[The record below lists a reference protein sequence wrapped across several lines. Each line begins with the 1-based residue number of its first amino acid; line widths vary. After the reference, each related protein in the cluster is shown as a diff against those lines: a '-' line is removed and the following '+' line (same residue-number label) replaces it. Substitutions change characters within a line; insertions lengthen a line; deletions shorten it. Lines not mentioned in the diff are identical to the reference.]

1 MKTFLK
7 LFIVLFIVT
16 MFTSCGSKK
25 QPSLDE
31 KNGTRETCQMYL
43 IKYNDKY
50 GYISNCDSV
59 FVPFKFDDA
68 DGFSEGMA
76 RVKLESKWGY
86 ISGTEYAINP
96 QYEDALPFSEG
107 LAAVKTGDL
116 WGYINTEGD
125 YVIEP
130 KFESASTF
138 CEGLACVSI
147 ISTSSDGLPMWKWGF
162 IDKTGEFVI
171 KPQFEG
177 AQDFS
182 EGLAPIRVSFLGK
195 WGYIDN
201 TGKIVIDPQFE
212 DASDFTEGLAAV
224 EIRKGEWGYI
234 NKNGD
239 LVIKPRKALFALPF
253 SCGIGHFLIKSP
265 NKDIS
270 VDTTGAII
278 DVDFNSILVDGIA
291 TIVIDNKYGY
301 VDRQGNILISPQFDE
316 AHLFDGN
323 YAPVRIDD
331 CWGLVDKS
339 GNVLW
344 RTKGMNPINETT
356 IKENN

>member
-16 MFTSCGSKK
+16 MFSSFGSKK

-31 KNGTRETCQMYL
+31 AKGTKETCQLYL

-50 GYISNCDSV
+50 GYISNCDSI
-59 FVPFKFDDA
+59 FVPFKFDEA
-68 DGFSEGMA
+68 DDFSEGMA

-86 ISGTEYAINP
+86 INGMEYVINP
-96 QYEDALPFSEG
+96 QYEDALPFSDG
-107 LAAVKTGDL
+107 LAAVKTGGL
-116 WGYINTEGD
+116 WGYINTNGD

-130 KFESASTF
+130 KFEDAGAF
-138 CEGLACVSI
+138 REGLAYVSI
-147 ISTSSDGLPMWKWGF
+147 GHATFNSMPKYGF
-162 IDKTGEFVI
+162 IDKTGKYVI
-171 KPQFEG
+171 QPQFEW
-177 AQDFS
+177 AKDFS
-182 EGLAPIRVSFLGK
+182 EGFAPIQITFLGK
-195 WGYIDN
+195 WGYIDK

-212 DASDFTEGLAAV
+212 DVSDFSEGLAAV
-224 EIRKGEWGYI
+224 EIQEGKWGYI
-234 NKNGD
+234 NKNGNF
-239 LVIKPRKALFALPF
+239 VIKPRKALFAFPF
-253 SCGIGHFLIKSP
+253 SCGIGHFVNMSP
-265 NKDIS
+265 DKDIS

-291 TIVIDNKYGY
+291 TIVLDNKCGY
-301 VDRQGNILISPQFDE
+301 VDRQGNILINPQFDE
-316 AHLFDGN
+316 AHPFKGN